1 MKGQIEDNCNDDN
14 EKKII
19 TSRRKMILKRHSD

>member
-14 EKKII
+14 EKTIT
-19 TSRRKMILKRHSD
+19 TSRRKLILKRHSD